1 VFRFAWSDRMGTI
14 GSDLMIGDITDADLS
29 AAIMFAIDEARAD
42 GFSDEEII
50 RMLTDVVEGLRH
62 GLS

>member
-1 VFRFAWSDRMGTI
+1 MGTI

>member
-1 VFRFAWSDRMGTI
+1 
-14 GSDLMIGDITDADLS
+14 MIGDITDADLS

-42 GFSDEEII
+42 GLSDEEII